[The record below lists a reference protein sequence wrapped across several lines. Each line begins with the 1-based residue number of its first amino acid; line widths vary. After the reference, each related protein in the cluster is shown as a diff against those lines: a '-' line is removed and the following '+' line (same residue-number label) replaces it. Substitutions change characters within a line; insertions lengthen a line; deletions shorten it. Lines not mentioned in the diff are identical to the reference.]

1 MSDFLLHR
9 TTGAVAFKDEERSSA
24 DTARY
29 GEYVLRHFGRGF
41 SRVGDTGIYIGG
53 YVMPRNDL
61 FRQYDAMGPHD
72 LVASL
77 YTSYGKS
84 FTDHVKGCFIVII
97 MKEDRVEIFFD
108 HLGLFRAFYH
118 SAPGRFLM
126 AGTVTRL
133 LEAGV
138 SSGPDRVSLAMQ
150 ALFHRVPGH
159 FTVYKEISKSGPADY
174 FRLEG
179 GTVNQSA
186 YFKPGDLTG
195 HESVSQDVETEE
207 FATLFRSNVINLNK
221 YFNPESTLITLT
233 GGKDSRTILAAL
245 LGAGI
250 KPSGFTYGNP
260 LSRDAVYAGKTA
272 RKAGICH
279 ATYNPPATREWFSL
293 EAGNIIAGGDPEIN
307 IHRSHRRYAFAMAAA
322 AAGRETAFYAGY
334 MGGEL
339 LMGIYYD
346 DLIFTDFL
354 KNIWN
359 GLPAHGSPA
368 KGLSAN
374 GSPAEQLIYERLR
387 AYFIRPDRQ
396 FTGAIL
402 ERISGMASTD
412 VSLTRQMREFHGL
425 FEIGIPHHAQ
435 DINLSLSYWNYPCP
449 AYLDIE
455 FLMLLFRSRQS
466 FLYRDASTTNPVKRH
481 NLFSINMRLQHLLYP
496 ELDSVPFGKR
506 GSYSNSE
513 YLLGPVPWSIIKG
526 FRYLTER
533 RGYPSSFIYG
543 SEYGEFLEGA
553 LGEIAAAGSPARDLY
568 DVDQAC
574 ASLEKLNFPL
584 TEKHLHKYSDI
595 VTFNMMFGNR

>member
-1 MSDFLLHR
+1 MSDFLLYR
-9 TTGAVAFKDEERSSA
+9 TTGAVAFKDEDKPSVY
-24 DTARY
+24 TARY

-41 SRVGDTGIYIGG
+41 SRAGDTGIYIGG
-53 YVMPRNDL
+53 YLLPRNDL
-61 FRQYDAMGPHD
+61 LQQYGAMGPHV

-77 YTSYGKS
+77 YASYGKS

-108 HLGLFRAFYH
+108 HLGLFRAFYY
-118 SAPGRFLM
+118 SAAGRFLM
-126 AGTVTRL
+126 AGTVSRL
-133 LEAGV
+133 KEAGI

-159 FTVYKEISKSGPADY
+159 FTVYSDISKNGPADY

-179 GTVNQSA
+179 GTVHQSA

-195 HESVSQDVETEE
+195 NETVRQDVETEE
-207 FATLFRSNVINLNK
+207 FATLFRRNVINLNQ

-272 RKAGICH
+272 RKAGISH
-279 ATYNPPATREWFSL
+279 STYNPPATREWFKH
-293 EAGNIIAGGDPEIN
+293 EARAIIDRGDPEIN
-307 IHRSHRRYAFAMAAA
+307 IHRSHRRHAFTLAAA
-322 AAGRETAFYAGY
+322 DAGRETAFYAGY

-359 GLPAHGSPA
+359 GS
-368 KGLSAN
+368 S
-374 GSPAEQLIYERLR
+374 AEQIIDERLK
-387 AYFIRPDRQ
+387 AYFIRPDPQ
-396 FTGAIL
+396 LTGAIL
-402 ERISGMASTD
+402 ERISGMACTD

-466 FLYRDASTTNPVKRH
+466 FLYRDASTANPVKRH
-481 NLFSINMRLQHLLYP
+481 NLFSLNMKLQHLLYP

-543 SEYGEFLEGA
+543 TEYGEFLDGA
-553 LGEIAAAGSPARDLY
+553 LGEAAAEGSPARDLY

-574 ASLEKLNFPL
+574 ASVDKLNFPL